1 MNLSGFAGFG
11 VFCGF
16 FQARRTGLRP
26 TASLAFVGPMV
37 DIVLI
42 LLLGAAIAAVL
53 LVVGR
58 QLLREIAS
66 FRDESGTQL
75 ADRNAE
81 VDRRLQGLVET
92 MDRRLGE
99 LDTKVDR
106 RLESASE
113 TTSKIH
119 ERLGKV
125 DEATTQMLERAKD
138 LARLEQALRPPK
150 ARGGFGE
157 LLLENLLRDRLPP
170 SAYEIQYTFDSGERV
185 DAIVRAE
192 RTIPVDSKFPLDNY
206 LRLAEAESD
215 DERTLAERQFA
226 RDVKQHIDAIASKYI
241 RPDEGTYD
249 FAFMYIPV
257 EAVYYELACG
267 KTGAL
272 LTYAHERRVFP
283 VSPTT
288 FTAYLQVIALGLRGM
303 QIEEHAHEVMAYVAE
318 LQRDFDRFSDDFDK
332 IGTHIGHAQ
341 SKYHEAGKRLDR
353 LETKLERAVEEQ
365 EEIEAETVLE
375 LPGVAA
381 DAA

>member
-1 MNLSGFAGFG
+1 MADVAL
-11 VFCGF
+11 
-16 FQARRTGLRP
+16 
-26 TASLAFVGPMV
+26 
-37 DIVLI
+37 IV
-42 LLLGAAIAAVL
+42 VL
-53 LVVGR
+53 LAAFAAAMVWLARV
-58 QLLREIAS
+58 LRDLRS
-66 FRDESGTQL
+66 DWGTQL

-81 VDRRLQGLVET
+81 VDRRLQGVTET
-92 MDRRLGE
+92 MDRRLAE

-106 RLESASE
+106 RLENASH
-113 TTSKIH
+113 TTNKIH

-170 SAYEIQYTFDSGERV
+170 SAYDMQHTFDSGERV
-185 DAIVRAE
+185 DAVVRVE
-192 RTIPVDSKFPLDNY
+192 RVIPVDSKFPLDNY
-206 LRLAEAESD
+206 TRLVEAETD
-215 DERTLAERQFA
+215 DERQLAERQFA
-226 RDVKQHIDAIASKYI
+226 RDVKQHIDAIAGKYI

-272 LTYAHERRVFP
+272 LSYAHERRVFP

-288 FTAYLQVIALGLRGM
+288 FTAYLQVIALGLRGL
-303 QIEEHAHEVMAYVAE
+303 QIEQHAHEVMAYVAE
-318 LQRDFDRFSDDFDK
+318 LQRDFERFGDDFDK
-332 IGTHIGHAQ
+332 IGTHLGHAQ

-353 LETKLERAVEEQ
+353 FETKLERAVEEQ
-365 EEIEAETVLE
+365 EELEAESVLE
-375 LPGVAA
+375 LPGVSA

>member
-1 MNLSGFAGFG
+1 
-11 VFCGF
+11 
-16 FQARRTGLRP
+16 
-26 TASLAFVGPMV
+26 MV

-42 LLLGAAIAAVL
+42 LLVGAAVAAVI
-53 LVVGR
+53 LVAGR
-58 QLLREIAS
+58 ALSRELGSLRA
-66 FRDESGTQL
+66 DSGTQL
-75 ADRNAE
+75 AERNAE

-106 RLESASE
+106 RLESASQ

-170 SAYEIQYTFDSGERV
+170 SAYEIQHTFDSGERV
-185 DAIVRAE
+185 DAIVRAD
-192 RTIPVDSKFPLDNY
+192 RTIPVDSKFPLDNF
-206 LRLAEAESD
+206 LRLVEAESD
-215 DERTLAERQFA
+215 EERTLAERQFA

-303 QIEEHAHEVMAYVAE
+303 QIEERAHEVMAYVAE

-332 IGTHIGHAQ
+332 VGTHIGHAQ

-365 EEIEAETVLE
+365 EEIEGESVLE
-375 LPGVAA
+375 LPGVSA

>member
-1 MNLSGFAGFG
+1 MVDVILIALLLAAAAGAAAWWLTRHFAT
-11 VFCGF
+11 
-16 FQARRTGLRP
+16 FQASS
-26 TASLAFVGPMV
+26 TA
-37 DIVLI
+37 
-42 LLLGAAIAAVL
+42 
-53 LVVGR
+53 
-58 QLLREIAS
+58 
-66 FRDESGTQL
+66 QL
-75 ADRNAE
+75 AERSAE
-81 VDRRLQGLVET
+81 VDRRLQTMIET
-92 MDRRLGE
+92 IDRRLGE

-106 RLESASE
+106 RLESASQ
-113 TTSKIH
+113 TTHKIH

-170 SAYEIQYTFDSGERV
+170 TAYQMQFTFDSGERV
-185 DAIVRAE
+185 DAVVRVD
-192 RTIPVDSKFPLDNY
+192 RDIPIDSKFPLDNY
-206 LRLAEAESD
+206 NRLVEAESD
-215 DERTLAERQFA
+215 DERTLAERQFG
-226 RDVKQHIDAIASKYI
+226 RDVKHHIDAIATKYI

-272 LTYAHERRVFP
+272 LSYAHDRRVFP

-303 QIEEHAHEVMAYVAE
+303 QIEQHAHEVMAYVAD
-318 LQRDFDRFSDDFDK
+318 LQRDFDRFTDEFDK
-332 IGTHIGHAQ
+332 IGTHLGHAQ
-341 SKYHEAGKRLDR
+341 SKYHDAGKRLDR
-353 LETKLERAVEEQ
+353 LETKLERAAEERG
-365 EEIEAETVLE
+365 EIEEAETLLE
-375 LPGVAA
+375 LPSVSV

>member
-1 MNLSGFAGFG
+1 
-11 VFCGF
+11 
-16 FQARRTGLRP
+16 
-26 TASLAFVGPMV
+26 MV
-37 DIVLI
+37 DVILI
-42 LLLGAAIAAVL
+42 ALVGAAIVGVL
-53 LVVGR
+53 FIVGR
-58 QLLREIAS
+58 SLVQQLGSLGDDS
-66 FRDESGTQL
+66 SHQL
-75 ADRNAE
+75 AERSAE

-92 MDRRLGE
+92 MDRRLAE
-99 LDTKVDR
+99 LDSKVDR
-106 RLESASE
+106 RLESASQ

-170 SAYEIQYTFDSGERV
+170 SAWETQHTFASGDRV
-185 DAIVRAE
+185 DAIVRVD
-192 RTIPVDSKFPLDNY
+192 RMIPVDSKFPLDNY
-206 LRLAEAESD
+206 NRLVEAESD
-215 DERTLAERQFA
+215 EERTLAERQFG
-226 RDVKQHIDAIASKYI
+226 RDVKSHIDAIASKYI

-272 LTYAHERRVFP
+272 LQYAHDRRVFP

-303 QIEEHAHEVMAYVAE
+303 QIEQHAHEVMAYVAD
-318 LQRDFDRFSDDFDK
+318 LQRDFGRFTDDFDK

-353 LETKLERAVEEQ
+353 FETKLERAVEEQ
-365 EEIEAETVLE
+365 GEELEGDTLLE
-375 LPGVAA
+375 LPGVA
-381 DAA
+381 

>member
-1 MNLSGFAGFG
+1 MAD
-11 VFCGF
+11 V
-16 FQARRTGLRP
+16 
-26 TASLAFVGPMV
+26 
-37 DIVLI
+37 VLI
-42 LLLGAAIAAVL
+42 LLLGAAFAAAIVWLARVL
-53 LVVGR
+53 GE
-58 QLLREIAS
+58 LRSDWSA
-66 FRDESGTQL
+66 QL

-81 VDRRLQGLVET
+81 VDRRLQGVTET
-92 MDRRLGE
+92 MDRRLAE

-106 RLESASE
+106 RLETASQ
-113 TTSKIH
+113 TTNKIH

-125 DEATTQMLERAKD
+125 DEATTQMLERARD

-170 SAYEIQYTFDSGERV
+170 SAYAMQHTFDSGERV
-185 DAIVRAE
+185 DAVVQVDQL
-192 RTIPVDSKFPLDNY
+192 IPVDSKFPLDNY
-206 LRLAEAESD
+206 TRLVEAETD
-215 DERTLAERQFA
+215 DERQLAERQFA
-226 RDVKQHIDAIASKYI
+226 RDVKQHIDAIAGKYI

-272 LTYAHERRVFP
+272 LSYAHERRVFP

-288 FTAYLQVIALGLRGM
+288 FTAYLQVIALGLRGL
-303 QIEEHAHEVMAYVAE
+303 QIEQHAHEVMAYVAE
-318 LQRDFDRFSDDFDK
+318 LQRDFDRFADDFDK

-353 LETKLERAVEEQ
+353 FETKLERAVEEH
-365 EEIEAETVLE
+365 EELEAEAVLE
-375 LPGVAA
+375 LPGVSA

>member
-1 MNLSGFAGFG
+1 MAD
-11 VFCGF
+11 V
-16 FQARRTGLRP
+16 
-26 TASLAFVGPMV
+26 
-37 DIVLI
+37 VLI
-42 LLLGAAIAAVL
+42 LLLAAGLAAG
-53 LVVGR
+53 LVWLAR
-58 QLLREIAS
+58 LLRDLRSDWSA
-66 FRDESGTQL
+66 QL
-75 ADRNAE
+75 AERTAE
-81 VDRRLQGLVET
+81 VDRHLLGVTET

-106 RLESASE
+106 RLESATQ
-113 TTSKIH
+113 TTNKIH

-170 SAYEIQYTFDSGERV
+170 AAYEMQYTFDSGERV
-185 DAIVRAE
+185 DALLRVDRS
-192 RTIPVDSKFPLDNY
+192 IPIDSKFPLDNY
-206 LRLAEAESD
+206 NRLVEAESD

-226 RDVKQHIDAIASKYI
+226 RDVKQHIEAIASKYI

-272 LTYAHERRVFP
+272 LAHAHERRVFP

-303 QIEEHAHEVMAYVAE
+303 QIEQHAHEVMAYVAE
-318 LQRDFDRFSDDFDK
+318 LQRDFDRFADDFDK
-332 IGTHIGHAQ
+332 VGTHIGHAQ
-341 SKYHEAGKRLDR
+341 SKYHEASKRLDR
-353 LETKLERAVEEQ
+353 FETKLERAIEEQ
-365 EEIEAETVLE
+365 GELENETVLE
-375 LPGVAA
+375 LPGVSA

>member
-1 MNLSGFAGFG
+1 
-11 VFCGF
+11 
-16 FQARRTGLRP
+16 
-26 TASLAFVGPMV
+26 MV
-37 DIVLI
+37 DVILI
-42 LLLGAAIAAVL
+42 ALVGAAIVGVL
-53 LVVGR
+53 FIVGR
-58 QLLREIAS
+58 SLVQQLGSLGDDS
-66 FRDESGTQL
+66 SHQL
-75 ADRNAE
+75 AERSAE

-92 MDRRLGE
+92 MDRRLAE
-99 LDTKVDR
+99 LDSKVDR
-106 RLESASE
+106 RLESASQ

-170 SAYEIQYTFDSGERV
+170 SAYDMQYTFDSGERV
-185 DAIVRAE
+185 DAIVRAD

-206 LRLAEAESD
+206 NRVVEAESD
-215 DERTLAERQFA
+215 DQRALAERQFG
-226 RDVKQHIDAIASKYI
+226 RDVKLHIDAIASKYI

-272 LTYAHERRVFP
+272 LSYAHERRVFP

-303 QIEEHAHEVMAYVAE
+303 QIEEHAHEVMAYVAD
-318 LQRDFDRFSDDFDK
+318 LQRDFDRFADDFDK
-332 IGTHIGHAQ
+332 IGTHLGHAQ
-341 SKYHEAGKRLDR
+341 SKYHEAGKRLDKF
-353 LETKLERAVEEQ
+353 ETKLERAAEER
-365 EEIEAETVLE
+365 EELEGETVLE
-375 LPGVAA
+375 LPGLSA

>member
-1 MNLSGFAGFG
+1 MAN
-11 VFCGF
+11 
-16 FQARRTGLRP
+16 
-26 TASLAFVGPMV
+26 
-37 DIVLI
+37 IVLI
-42 LLLGAAIAAVL
+42 VLLGAGLAAGMAWLARV
-53 LVVGR
+53 
-58 QLLREIAS
+58 LRELRS
-66 FRDESGTQL
+66 DWSSQL
-75 ADRNAE
+75 AERTAE
-81 VDRRLQGLVET
+81 VDRHLLGVTET

-106 RLESASE
+106 RLESASQ
-113 TTSKIH
+113 TTNKIH

-170 SAYEIQYTFDSGERV
+170 TAYEMQYTFDSGERV
-185 DAIVRAE
+185 DALVKVDRN
-192 RTIPVDSKFPLDNY
+192 IPIDSKFPLDNY
-206 LRLAEAESD
+206 NRLVEAESD

-226 RDVKQHIDAIASKYI
+226 RDVKQHIEAIAAKYI

-272 LTYAHERRVFP
+272 LAYAHERRVFP

-303 QIEEHAHEVMAYVAE
+303 QIEQHAHEVMAYVAE
-318 LQRDFDRFSDDFDK
+318 LQRDFDRFADDFDK
-332 IGTHIGHAQ
+332 VGTHIGHAQ
-341 SKYHEAGKRLDR
+341 SKYHEASKRLDR
-353 LETKLERAVEEQ
+353 FETKLERAVEEQ
-365 EEIEAETVLE
+365 AELEGETVLE
-375 LPGVAA
+375 LPGVSA

>member
-1 MNLSGFAGFG
+1 MTDVLLILLVGA
-11 VFCGF
+11 
-16 FQARRTGLRP
+16 
-26 TASLAFVGPMV
+26 AFVG
-37 DIVLI
+37 
-42 LLLGAAIAAVL
+42 G
-53 LVVGR
+53 LVWLTRV
-58 QLLREIAS
+58 LRELRTEWGS
-66 FRDESGTQL
+66 QL
-75 ADRNAE
+75 SDRNAE
-81 VDRRLQGLVET
+81 VDRHLLGVTET
-92 MDRRLGE
+92 MDRRLAE
-99 LDTKVDR
+99 LDVKVDR
-106 RLESASE
+106 RLESASQ
-113 TTSKIH
+113 TTNKIH

-170 SAYEIQYTFDSGERV
+170 SAYDMQFTFDSGERV
-185 DAIVRAE
+185 DAIVRAD

-206 LRLAEAESD
+206 VRLVEAQTD
-215 DERTLAERQFA
+215 GDRQLAERQFA
-226 RDVKQHIDAIASKYI
+226 RDVKQHIDAIAGKYI

-272 LTYAHERRVFP
+272 LSYAHERRVFP

-318 LQRDFDRFSDDFDK
+318 LQRDFDRFADDFEK
-332 IGTHIGHAQ
+332 IGTHLGHAQ
-341 SKYHEAGKRLDR
+341 SKYHEAGKRLDKFG
-353 LETKLERAVEEQ
+353 TKLERAAEERD
-365 EEIEAETVLE
+365 ELEGETVLE
-375 LPGVAA
+375 LPSVSA

>member
-1 MNLSGFAGFG
+1 MAN
-11 VFCGF
+11 
-16 FQARRTGLRP
+16 
-26 TASLAFVGPMV
+26 
-37 DIVLI
+37 IVLI
-42 LLLGAAIAAVL
+42 LLLGAGLAAGMAWLARVL
-53 LVVGR
+53 R
-58 QLLREIAS
+58 DLRS
-66 FRDESGTQL
+66 DWSSQL
-75 ADRNAE
+75 AERTAE
-81 VDRRLQGLVET
+81 VDRHLLGVTET

-106 RLESASE
+106 RLESASQ
-113 TTSKIH
+113 TTNKIH

-170 SAYEIQYTFDSGERV
+170 TAYEMQYTFDSGERV
-185 DAIVRAE
+185 DALVKVDRN
-192 RTIPVDSKFPLDNY
+192 IPIDSKFPLDNY
-206 LRLAEAESD
+206 NRLVEAESD

-226 RDVKQHIDAIASKYI
+226 RDVKQHIEAIAAKYI

-272 LTYAHERRVFP
+272 LAYAHERRVFP

-303 QIEEHAHEVMAYVAE
+303 QIEQHAHEVMAYVAE
-318 LQRDFDRFSDDFDK
+318 LQRDFDRFADDFDK
-332 IGTHIGHAQ
+332 VGTHIGHAQ
-341 SKYHEAGKRLDR
+341 SKYHEASKRLDR
-353 LETKLERAVEEQ
+353 FETKLERAVEEHA
-365 EEIEAETVLE
+365 ELDGETVLE
-375 LPGVAA
+375 LPGVSA

>member
-1 MNLSGFAGFG
+1 MAN
-11 VFCGF
+11 V
-16 FQARRTGLRP
+16 
-26 TASLAFVGPMV
+26 
-37 DIVLI
+37 VLI
-42 LLLGAAIAAVL
+42 LLLGVGLAAGLIWLARA
-53 LVVGR
+53 
-58 QLLREIAS
+58 LRDLRS
-66 FRDESGTQL
+66 DWSSQL
-75 ADRNAE
+75 AERNAE
-81 VDRRLQGLVET
+81 VDRRLLGVTET

-106 RLESASE
+106 RLESATQ
-113 TTSKIH
+113 TTAKIH

-170 SAYEIQYTFDSGERV
+170 SAYEMQYTFDSGERV
-185 DAIVRAE
+185 DALVRVD
-192 RTIPVDSKFPLDNY
+192 RSIPIDSKFPLDNY
-206 LRLAEAESD
+206 NRLVEAESD
-215 DERTLAERQFA
+215 DERILGERQFA
-226 RDVKQHIDAIASKYI
+226 RDVKQHIEAIAAKYI

-272 LTYAHERRVFP
+272 LAYAHERRVFP

-303 QIEEHAHEVMAYVAE
+303 QIEQHAHEVMAYVAE
-318 LQRDFDRFSDDFDK
+318 LQRDFDRFADDFDK
-332 IGTHIGHAQ
+332 VGTHIGHAQ
-341 SKYHEAGKRLDR
+341 SKYHEAAKRLDR
-353 LETKLERAVEEQ
+353 FETKLERAVEERG
-365 EEIEAETVLE
+365 ELEVETVLE
-375 LPGVAA
+375 LPGVSA

>member
-1 MNLSGFAGFG
+1 MAD
-11 VFCGF
+11 V
-16 FQARRTGLRP
+16 
-26 TASLAFVGPMV
+26 
-37 DIVLI
+37 VLI
-42 LLLGAAIAAVL
+42 LLLAAGLAGAFVWLARVL
-53 LVVGR
+53 RDLR
-58 QLLREIAS
+58 ADWSAQLSER
-66 FRDESGTQL
+66 T
-75 ADRNAE
+75 AE
-81 VDRRLQGLVET
+81 VDRHLLGVTET

-106 RLESASE
+106 RLESASQ
-113 TTSKIH
+113 TTNKIH

-170 SAYEIQYTFDSGERV
+170 SAYEMQYTFDSGERV
-185 DAIVRAE
+185 DALVRVD
-192 RTIPVDSKFPLDNY
+192 RSIPIDSKFPLDNY
-206 LRLAEAESD
+206 NRLVEAETD
-215 DERTLAERQFA
+215 DERTLAERQFG
-226 RDVKQHIDAIASKYI
+226 RDVKQHIEAIATKYI

-272 LTYAHERRVFP
+272 LAYAHERRVFP

-303 QIEEHAHEVMAYVAE
+303 QIEQNAHEVMAYVAD
-318 LQRDFDRFSDDFDK
+318 LQRDFDRFADDFDK
-332 IGTHIGHAQ
+332 VGTHIGHAQ
-341 SKYHEAGKRLDR
+341 SKYHEASKRLDR
-353 LETKLERAVEEQ
+353 FETKLERAAEEQ
-365 EEIEAETVLE
+365 AELKSDTVLE
-375 LPGVAA
+375 LPGVSA